1 MAEIHGGSLVSRVLE
16 EPRATDVRDAV
27 VDAPTIDLDWVHFQ
41 DTINIAVGRYSPLSG
56 FMTREE
62 YLSVVFDLSLS
73 NSTVWPLPITLDVER
88 ETATELS
95 VGERAKLRSPTGG
108 IVGVIDVEDV
118 YEPDLERVVEP
129 VFGTTDE
136 NHPGVSEMLR
146 REPCFVGGSIHVFDD
161 YRYNGYDLRPE
172 ETRESFRRLGWETIV
187 GFQTRNAP
195 HRAHEYI
202 QKHTLK
208 RNDGL
213 LIHPKL
219 GRKKKGDYSDDA
231 IVGAYDVL
239 TNKYFQADSV
249 VLSVFPNIMR
259 YAGPRE
265 AVFDALV
272 RKNHGCTSFVV
283 GRDHAG
289 VGDYYDEF
297 AAQQIFDELGD
308 LGIDIEFYDH
318 VFYCGN
324 CDGMVTE
331 TRCSHGDESR
341 TYPSGSNVRE
351 SIRNG
356 SRPSEEIMRPEVSD
370 FLVRVEQPFV
380 GTQSAAVGFQ

>member
-1 MAEIHGGSLVSRVLE
+1 MAESHGGSLVNRVLE

-27 VDAPTIDLDWVHFQ
+27 VDAPTIDLDQDRFW
-41 DTINIAVGRYSPLSG
+41 DTINIAIGRYSPLSG
-56 FMTREE
+56 FMTRED
-62 YLSVVFDLSLS
+62 YRSVVFDLDLS
-73 NSTVWPLPITLDVER
+73 DGTVWPLPITLDVER
-88 ETATELS
+88 ETAAELS
-95 VGERAKLRSPTGG
+95 VGERAYLRSPTGE
-108 IVGVIDVEDV
+108 IVGAIDVEDI
-118 YEPDLERVVEP
+118 YEPDLERAVEP
-129 VFGTTDE
+129 VFGTADE

-161 YRYNGYDLRPE
+161 YHYNDYDLRPE
-172 ETRESFRRLGWETIV
+172 ETRELFRQLGWGTVV

-202 QKHTLK
+202 QKRTLEH
-208 RNDGL
+208 NDGL

-219 GRKKKGDYSDDA
+219 GKKKKGDYSDDA

-239 TNKYFQADSV
+239 TSEYFQANSV
-249 VLSVFPNIMR
+249 VVSMFPSMMR

-272 RKNHGCTSFVV
+272 RKNHGCTSFIV

-297 AAQQIFDELGD
+297 AAQRIFDELGD
-308 LGIDIEFYDH
+308 IGIDVEFYDH
-318 VFYCGN
+318 VFHCGD

-331 TRCSHGDESR
+331 TRCSHGDGSR
-341 TYPSGSNVRE
+341 TYPSGSKVRE
-351 SIRNG
+351 AIRNG
-356 SRPSEEIMRPEVSD
+356 SRPSEKIMRPEVSD
-370 FLVRVEQPFV
+370 FLVRAEQPFV
-380 GTQSAAVGFQ
+380 GTQGAVVGVQ